1 MKVSVSAST
10 RRLSSL
16 ERSDRRQKSRAGIRW
31 ELVEGHQRHD
41 VNILAAIAGRCILV
55 PKEIA
60 MKRSAFVVVWVGT
73 AMVAVFGQAPSPP
86 SGSMLDSKRL
96 IVQPESLPLTDTTNL
111 FGDPSKNGTY
121 VIRTRIAPNTKTRP
135 RFYDQDRW
143 VTVLKGTWWV
153 GEGEVFRP
161 EKVVPVREGG
171 IMYQPASLK
180 TFDITGSSEVILQ
193 ITGIGPIK
201 PTHAEVD
208 IAGMPVP
215 VGGPY
220 PEDLAAGEGGGRY
233 GRNRGRRGQPPPQT
247 QPDKPAQDPNDP
259 DQNPKPV
266 RLPS

>member
-1 MKVSVSAST
+1 MT
-10 RRLSSL
+10 
-16 ERSDRRQKSRAGIRW
+16 
-31 ELVEGHQRHD
+31 
-41 VNILAAIAGRCILV
+41 
-55 PKEIA
+55 
-60 MKRSAFVVVWVGT
+60 RSAFVAVWVAT
-73 AMVAVFGQAPSPP
+73 AMVAVFGQSPAPP
-86 SGSMLDSKRL
+86 SGSLLDSKRL
-96 IVQPESLPLTDTTNL
+96 IVQAESLPLTDTANL
-111 FGDPSKNGTY
+111 FGDPSTNGTY

-161 EKVVPVREGG
+161 EKVAPVREGG
-171 IMYQPASLK
+171 IMYQPASMK
-180 TFDITGSSEVILQ
+180 TFDFTGSSEVILQ

-220 PEDLAAGEGGGRY
+220 PEDLVAEGEGRY

-247 QPDKPAQDPNDP
+247 LQPDNPNNPLAPAKPAQDPDDP

-266 RLPS
+266 RPPS

>member
-1 MKVSVSAST
+1 
-10 RRLSSL
+10 
-16 ERSDRRQKSRAGIRW
+16 
-31 ELVEGHQRHD
+31 
-41 VNILAAIAGRCILV
+41 
-55 PKEIA
+55 
-60 MKRSAFVVVWVGT
+60 MKRAVFVAAWIGT
-73 AMVAVFGQAPSPP
+73 AMVAVFGQSPTPP
-86 SGSMLDSKRL
+86 SDSQIDTRRL
-96 IVQPESLPLTDTTNL
+96 IVQSENVTLSDTSSL
-111 FGDPSKNGTY
+111 FGDPAKTGTY
-121 VIRTRIAPNTKTRP
+121 IVRTRLAPNTKTRP

-153 GEGEVFRP
+153 GEGDVFRP

-171 IMYQPASLK
+171 LMYQPANMK

-193 ITGIGPIK
+193 ITGNGPIK

-220 PEDLAAGEGGGRY
+220 PEDLAAEGTGR
-233 GRNRGRRGQPPPQT
+233 RRGRRGAPPPAAA
-247 QPDKPAQDPNDP
+247 PAKPAQDPDDP